1 MFTSLRA
8 RLTVLY
14 AGLFGLALLFTALAV
29 YVSVTANARGQVE
42 RELVSGGAVFDRLWA
57 LRARQ
62 LTDGATVLSRD
73 FGFREAVATGDAPTV
88 ESALDNLRSRLALD
102 RAMLV
107 GMDGTVTGGEG
118 LDEAAASDLWYALD
132 GGATSG
138 VLTIAGAPH
147 QAVAAPI
154 LAPELTGWV
163 VFAVRLDQ
171 GELSALEKLSSIPLT
186 ADVLSHADAGW
197 STAAGRPADPV
208 VARFVDGA
216 LKASSGAPRK
226 LDGREGEAIALA
238 KPLAALGK
246 ERSVLVL
253 RYPLALAL
261 APYNS
266 LLLSLVAVGFAG
278 LALLVVGSWLL
289 ARSITRPIQALDEA
303 AHRLERGEDALV
315 EIATRDEIGRL
326 AGSFNAMAAG
336 IRDRE
341 GRITHMALTDQ
352 DTGLPNHRAL
362 EQALAARP
370 ADDLWVL
377 VLGIERFGQVRAAVG
392 YSIAAGMVRE
402 IGRRA
407 EAAAPD
413 CACARL
419 SSERLALLLPAED
432 RAAAERAARSLLE
445 TLSAPVSIDGV
456 IIDVVLTG
464 GLAPV
469 VDAHPIAPVERAS
482 IALDQAREGLLALA
496 VFNADAYGDPASK
509 LTMMSE
515 MLAAL
520 DDGAIS
526 LHYQPKHDV
535 RAGRITGVEALLRW
549 RHPERGFVRPDL
561 FVELAEETGH
571 IRELTRWTIARA
583 LVDQAAMRAAGSDLL
598 VSVNLSGRLV
608 ADPVFADEIIA
619 MIGDAE
625 GRLCL
630 EITETAVIGNPTAAL
645 EVIDRFRAA
654 SIGVSIDDYGSG
666 LSSLA
671 YLKQIHADE
680 LKIDKTFVLGLS
692 ENARDALLVK
702 STIDLAHS
710 LGLKIVA
717 EGVETAEVLA
727 LLAGMGCD
735 MAQGYFIARP
745 MPMADLLA
753 FLAPIEAVAPR
764 RTPRRA

>member
-29 YVSVTANARGQVE
+29 YVSVSANARGQVE

-73 FGFREAVATGDAPTV
+73 FGFREAVATGDGPTV
-88 ESALDNLRSRLALD
+88 ESALDNLRGRLALD

-118 LDEAAASDLWYALD
+118 LDETAAADLWYALD

-197 STAAGRPADPV
+197 STAAGRPADPM
-208 VARFVDGA
+208 VARFVDRA

-226 LDGREGEAIALA
+226 LDGQEGEAIALA
-238 KPLAALGK
+238 KPLTALGK

-289 ARSITRPIQALDEA
+289 ARSITRPVQALDEA

-315 EIATRDEIGRL
+315 EIDTRDEIGRL

-362 EQALAARP
+362 DQTLAARA
-370 ADDLWVL
+370 ADGLWVL

-392 YSIAAGMVRE
+392 YSVAAGMVRE
-402 IGRRA
+402 LGRRA
-407 EAAAPD
+407 EAAAPG

-419 SSERLALLLPAED
+419 SSERLALLLPADD
-432 RAAAERAARSLLE
+432 RAAAERAAHGLLA
-445 TLSAPVSIDGV
+445 TLSAPVSIEGV

-469 VDAHPIAPVERAS
+469 IDAHPIAPVERAS
-482 IALDQAREGLLALA
+482 IALDQAREALLALA

-520 DDGAIS
+520 DDGAIT

-535 RAGRITGVEALLRW
+535 RAGRISGVEALLRW

-583 LVDQAAMRAAGSDLL
+583 LIDQAAMRAAGSDLL

-608 ADPVFADEIIA
+608 ADPVFAGEIIG
-619 MIGDAE
+619 MIDDAD

-630 EITETAVIGNPTAAL
+630 EVTETAVIGNPAAAL
-645 EVIDRFRAA
+645 EVIARFREAG
-654 SIGVSIDDYGSG
+654 IGVSIDDYGSG

-692 ENARDALLVK
+692 EDARDALLVK

-710 LGLKIVA
+710 LGLKVVA
-717 EGVETAEVLA
+717 EGVETAEALA

-753 FLAPIEAVAPR
+753 FLAPVDAVTPE

>member
-14 AGLFGLALLFTALAV
+14 AALFGLALLITAIAV
-29 YVSVTANARGQVE
+29 YVSVGANARTQVE
-42 RELVSGGAVFDRLWA
+42 RELASAGAVFDRVWA
-57 LRARQ
+57 MRARQ

-88 ESALDNLRSRLALD
+88 ESALDNLRDRLALD

-107 GMDGTVTGGEG
+107 GMDGTVTGGKD

-138 VLTIAGAPH
+138 VLTIDGAPY

-154 LAPELTGWV
+154 LAPQLTGWV

-171 GELSALEKLSSIPLT
+171 GELAALEKLSSIPLT
-186 ADVLSHADAGW
+186 ADVLTHADKGW
-197 STAAGRPADPV
+197 ISAAGKPAEGAV
-208 VARFVDGA
+208 SRFIDAA
-216 LKASSGAPRK
+216 LKAKSGDPRR
-226 LDGREGEAIALA
+226 LDAAGGAAVALA
-238 KPLAALGK
+238 RPLGALGK
-246 ERSVLVL
+246 ENSVLVL
-253 RYPLALAL
+253 RYPLALAM
-261 APYNS
+261 APYN
-266 LLLSLVAVGFAG
+266 
-278 LALLVVGSWLL
+278 ALLVSLVLVGGGGLAVLIAGSWLL
-289 ARSITRPIQALDEA
+289 AGSITRPVQALDEA
-303 AHRLERGEDALV
+303 AHRLERGEDAVV

-352 DTGLPNHRAL
+352 DTGLPNRRAL
-362 EQALAARP
+362 EQAVEASAP
-370 ADDLWVL
+370 EGLWIA
-377 VLGIERFGQVRAAVG
+377 VLGLERYGQVRAAVG
-392 YSIAAGMVRE
+392 YRLAADMIRE
-402 IGRRA
+402 VGRRA
-407 EAAAPD
+407 GELMPG

-419 SSERLALLLPAED
+419 SGERLVLMVRAAGP
-432 RAAAERAARSLLE
+432 AAAERALADLVEALN
-445 TLSAPVSIDGV
+445 APVRVEGV
-456 IIDVVLTG
+456 TIDVVLTG

-469 VDAHPIAPVERAS
+469 ADVHGIPAIERAS
-482 IALDQAREGLLALA
+482 IALDQARDARLA
-496 VFNADAYGDPASK
+496 VALFDAGAYGDPASK
-509 LTMMSE
+509 LSMMSE
-515 MLAAL
+515 MVEAL
-520 DDGAIS
+520 ESGAIS

-535 RAGRITGVEALLRW
+535 RAGRITGAEALLRW
-549 RHPERGFVRPDL
+549 NHPERGFIRPDL

-571 IRELTRWTIARA
+571 IRALTRWTLERA
-583 LVDQAAMRAAGSDLL
+583 LADQAAMRAAGLDLL

-608 ADPVFADEIIA
+608 ADAAFAEETIA
-619 MIGDAE
+619 LIGKSG

-645 EVIDRFRAA
+645 EVIDRFREAGV
-654 SIGVSIDDYGSG
+654 GVSIDDYGSG

-717 EGVETAEVLA
+717 EGVESAEALA

-735 MAQGYFIARP
+735 LAQGYFIARP
-745 MPMADLLA
+745 MPMSGFMDFMASSTA
-753 FLAPIEAVAPR
+753 ETPKAPR
-764 RTPRRA
+764 KRA